1 MTRKHFLTYL
11 ALSAVS
17 VAQPVFDL
25 YGKNLTVFSAA
36 KLSSLEVGVFLLLL
50 LLGPALGAA
59 AVDHLSRRFGP
70 RVNEST
76 RLVLLAVLSA
86 TLGLAVA
93 RLVKDDSDAVAIA
106 FAAAFGVVLPVGF
119 DRFRAVREWSRWL
132 ALVALVV
139 GSTTFVQLRPLMFP
153 ADGAGSDVSVG
164 RKDVNVLL
172 VVLDELPLY
181 PLLGPDGSINA
192 ERFPGFASLA
202 LSATWYRNS
211 IAASNFTHQAVP
223 AILASSEPDRSGGP
237 FLFSYPHN
245 IFTLYSGAVRTG
257 GIEPVTA
264 LCPRKVC
271 GGDGGL
277 GTGFD
282 PRRFGRFVR
291 DVSVVYGQR
300 VLPPS
305 LRRRLPAVDQGWGGF
320 AAVREKFKEQLKNE
334 IFSQQRALDDGVAA
348 LVSSDRQM
356 VQVVHALMPHAPWR
370 LTPDQRVAP
379 LSAEIGTQNPE
390 DEDGTRDTYQAFLH
404 QLVATDGAVLRA
416 VQALR
421 ASGKWDDTLV
431 VVTADHGISF
441 LPTMPQRNTDFSDP
455 DQANDIYRVPTFVKY
470 PGQGAGEVSD
480 CRISNLDLLPTI
492 NDVLDTRTAWR
503 FAGRSL
509 ASGCPERAVWPV
521 ESATG
526 ESAVLEGGFEVTRA
540 RSGYYAMQVDPSGPA
555 RRIAAVGSSAPL
567 IGLPVTSSGQ
577 STTVGS
583 WTLKQKDA
591 FAAVKGTPGSTVPA
605 TVTGSVTLSAP
616 AMEGTEGIIAV
627 DGIAAGV
634 MGELSGQEG
643 TVRFTAVLDYSLL
656 TAGPHTVELFV
667 RAPDGTVTRVGP
679 PA

>member
-1 MTRKHFLTYL
+1 
-11 ALSAVS
+11 
-17 VAQPVFDL
+17 
-25 YGKNLTVFSAA
+25 
-36 KLSSLEVGVFLLLL
+36 
-50 LLGPALGAA
+50 
-59 AVDHLSRRFGP
+59 
-70 RVNEST
+70 
-76 RLVLLAVLSA
+76 
-86 TLGLAVA
+86 
-93 RLVKDDSDAVAIA
+93 
-106 FAAAFGVVLPVGF
+106 
-119 DRFRAVREWSRWL
+119 
-132 ALVALVV
+132 
-139 GSTTFVQLRPLMFP
+139 MFP
-153 ADGAGSDVSVG
+153 ADGAGSDVTVG

-172 VVLDELPLY
+172 VVLDELPLF

-192 ERFPGFASLA
+192 ERFPGFAALA
-202 LSATWYRNS
+202 SSATWYRNS

-223 AILASSEPDRSGGP
+223 AILASSEPDGSGGP

-379 LSAEIGTQNPE
+379 LSTEIGTQNPE

-421 ASGKWDDTLV
+421 ESDKWDDTLV

-441 LPTMPQRNTDFSDP
+441 LPTMPQRHTDFSDP

-492 NDVLDTRTAWR
+492 NEVLDTRTTWR

-540 RSGYYAMQVDPSGPA
+540 RSAYYAMQVDPSGPA
-555 RRIAAVGSSAPL
+555 RRIAAVGASAPL

-591 FAAVKGTPGSTVPA
+591 FGAVKGTPGSTVPA

-616 AMEGTEGIIAV
+616 AMEGTEGVIVV

>member
-36 KLSSLEVGVFLLLL
+36 KLSSLEVGAFLLLL

-76 RLVLLAVLSA
+76 RLVLLGVLSA

-93 RLVKDDSDAVAIA
+93 RLVKDDSDGIAVA
-106 FAAAFGVVLPVGF
+106 FAATFGVVLPVGF

-153 ADGAGSDVSVG
+153 ADGTGSDVSVG

-192 ERFPGFASLA
+192 ERFPGFATLA
-202 LSATWYRNS
+202 SSATWYRNS

-305 LRRRLPAVDQGWGGF
+305 LRRRLPAV
-320 AAVREKFKEQLKNE
+320 
-334 IFSQQRALDDGVAA
+334 
-348 LVSSDRQM
+348 
-356 VQVVHALMPHAPWR
+356 
-370 LTPDQRVAP
+370 
-379 LSAEIGTQNPE
+379 
-390 DEDGTRDTYQAFLH
+390 
-404 QLVATDGAVLRA
+404 
-416 VQALR
+416 
-421 ASGKWDDTLV
+421 
-431 VVTADHGISF
+431 
-441 LPTMPQRNTDFSDP
+441 
-455 DQANDIYRVPTFVKY
+455 
-470 PGQGAGEVSD
+470 
-480 CRISNLDLLPTI
+480 
-492 NDVLDTRTAWR
+492 
-503 FAGRSL
+503 
-509 ASGCPERAVWPV
+509 
-521 ESATG
+521 
-526 ESAVLEGGFEVTRA
+526 
-540 RSGYYAMQVDPSGPA
+540 
-555 RRIAAVGSSAPL
+555 
-567 IGLPVTSSGQ
+567 
-577 STTVGS
+577 
-583 WTLKQKDA
+583 
-591 FAAVKGTPGSTVPA
+591 
-605 TVTGSVTLSAP
+605 
-616 AMEGTEGIIAV
+616 
-627 DGIAAGV
+627 
-634 MGELSGQEG
+634 
-643 TVRFTAVLDYSLL
+643 
-656 TAGPHTVELFV
+656 
-667 RAPDGTVTRVGP
+667 
-679 PA
+679 